1 MGNVT
6 KDEALY
12 QEMCRVVGKVVLE
25 MRDLGQEPKHIVIA
39 GVLRT
44 ALANQRVKRSELTT
58 EAMET
63 VVKALAGAASYCPDG
78 SALSPARTECITVA
92 AVNQASASVT
102 VSAPGRSPP
111 VISGRRYHI
120 QKITKMSGMP
130 RISSAHRKRAF
141 RTSPV
146 KRQARHASTIPPGRA
161 MTAAPA
167 AIINDSS
174 TPPGSPVAARPHSR

>member
-1 MGNVT
+1 LFDFTDEARRVIRRASFVSGDESIKLSLKQWSDAMGNVT

-63 VVKALAGAASYCPDG
+63 VVKALAG
-78 SALSPARTECITVA
+78 
-92 AVNQASASVT
+92 
-102 VSAPGRSPP
+102 
-111 VISGRRYHI
+111 
-120 QKITKMSGMP
+120 
-130 RISSAHRKRAF
+130 
-141 RTSPV
+141 
-146 KRQARHASTIPPGRA
+146 
-161 MTAAPA
+161 
-167 AIINDSS
+167 
-174 TPPGSPVAARPHSR
+174 